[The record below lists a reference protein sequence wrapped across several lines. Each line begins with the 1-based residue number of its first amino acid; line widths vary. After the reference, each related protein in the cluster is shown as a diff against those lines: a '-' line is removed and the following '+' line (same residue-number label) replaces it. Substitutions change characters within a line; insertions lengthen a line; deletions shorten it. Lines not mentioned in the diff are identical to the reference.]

1 MTGMEE
7 EGEDE
12 EEEGGRGGAGE
23 CVLRTGMGSETRY
36 KTF

>member
-23 CVLRTGMGSETRY
+23 SVLRQGWDGDAL
-36 KTF
+36 